1 MPVATIGFD
10 TAKTVGQGGVVGG
23 RIGYVIN
30 NPTSG
35 AGNGLGLTN
44 TGSSTSFIITIYSYC
59 NCNANGE
66 PDTTGTNGDFAFA
79 TVPAG
84 QDCGHVLLSN
94 ELQWG
99 NISGVNR
106 LGISVSIVPIT
117 DIPSGNSNVN
127 RTISISIPIQVTI

>member
-1 MPVATIGFD
+1 M
-10 TAKTVGQGGVVGG
+10 
-23 RIGYVIN
+23 
-30 NPTSG
+30 
-35 AGNGLGLTN
+35 
-44 TGSSTSFIITIYSYC
+44 
-59 NCNANGE
+59 
-66 PDTTGTNGDFAFA
+66 
-79 TVPAG
+79 
-84 QDCGHVLLSN
+84 LLSN